1 MLDSIETDRLR
12 LRPVAPS
19 DRDELIALI
28 NDYEVSKWLTRVKYP
43 YTASDFDEFLVYSGQ
58 NPLWIIE
65 YHGAVA
71 GCIGL
76 VGEFGYWLGQS
87 FWGKGIVPEAA
98 RAILSDHFK
107 NPRAHVVYSSYFLGN
122 EKSRAILARLGFSP
136 IGATTQPHSLAQGQ
150 SVEAQP
156 MVLTPE
162 QWHFLHPPILETA
175 DLRLEIST
183 LATVQ
188 ENYEI
193 LKHKKVAWD
202 LGTWPHPLELSDVMD
217 RARDFRWRGAWNG
230 NFLMRLKHSGQAV
243 GVIGFH
249 SPTAG
254 RLDDMNLGYAVH
266 PDHWGC
272 GYATQ
277 AVNAVAAFVFD
288 RYDCASISADF
299 FDDNP
304 ASGRVLEKCGFKV
317 VAHGQATGA
326 ARGFETPDTTMQLQ
340 RQQAQVAL

>member
-1 MLDSIETDRLR
+1 MLDSIETERLR

-136 IGATTQPHSLAQGQ
+136 LGATTQRHSLAQGH
-150 SVEAQP
+150 SVPVQP

-162 QWHFLHPPILETA
+162 QWHFLHPPILETS

-183 LATVQ
+183 LATVS
-188 ENYEI
+188 EHYEI
-193 LKHKKVAWD
+193 LKHQEVAWN
-202 LGTWPHPLELSDVMD
+202 LGTWSHPLELSEVID

-230 NFLMRLKHSGQAV
+230 NFLMRLKDTGQTV
-243 GVIGFH
+243 GAIGFH
-249 SPTAG
+249 SPTEG
-254 RLDDMNLGYAVH
+254 RQDDMNLGYAVH
-266 PDHWGC
+266 PDHWGR

-277 AVNAVAAFVFD
+277 AVTAVVEFIFD
-288 RYDCASISADF
+288 RYDCPSICADF
-299 FDDNP
+299 FDDTP
-304 ASGRVLEKCGFKV
+304 GSGRVLEKCGFNV
-317 VAHGQATGA
+317 SAHGQAKGT
-326 ARGFETPDTTMQLQ
+326 ARGFATSDTTMRLQ
-340 RQQAQVAL
+340 RKQAQAAL

>member
-1 MLDSIETDRLR
+1 MLDIIETDRLR

-19 DRDELIALI
+19 DRDDLVALI
-28 NDYEVSKWLTRVKYP
+28 NDYEVSKWLSRVKYP
-43 YTASDFDEFLVYSGQ
+43 YASADFDEFLIYAGEK
-58 NPLWIIE
+58 PLWIIE

-76 VGEFGYWLGQS
+76 DGEFGYWLGQS

-98 RAILSDHFK
+98 GAILSDHFK

-122 EKSRAILARLGFSP
+122 EKSRAILTRLGFSP
-136 IGATTQPHSLAQGQ
+136 LGPTTQRTSLAQGQ
-150 SVEAQP
+150 SVPAQP

-183 LATVQ
+183 LATVN
-188 ENYEI
+188 EHYEI
-193 LKHKKVAWD
+193 LKDKAVAWN
-202 LGTWPHPLELSDVMD
+202 LGTWSHPLELSEVTD

-230 NFLMRLKHSGQAV
+230 NFLMRLKDTDQTIGA
-243 GVIGFH
+243 IGFN

-254 RLDDMNLGYAVH
+254 RQDDMSLGYAVH
-266 PDHWGC
+266 PDHWGR

-277 AVNAVAAFVFD
+277 AVTAVIKFIFD
-288 RYDCASISADF
+288 RYDCPSICADF

-304 ASGRVLEKCGFKV
+304 GSGRVLDKCGFKV
-317 VAHGQATGA
+317 SAHGRATGK
-326 ARGFETPDTTMQLQ
+326 ARGFETRDTTMRLQ
-340 RQQAQVAL
+340 RH